1 VQEAIEAACKTG
13 RLVALPPVVALIEHY
28 NPDDDGKT
36 ERTPAS
42 SETESKKSSKR
53 IKLVFPDMRDRD
65 IREP

>member
-1 VQEAIEAACKTG
+1 
-13 RLVALPPVVALIEHY
+13 VALPPVVALIEHY

-65 IREP
+65 MREP